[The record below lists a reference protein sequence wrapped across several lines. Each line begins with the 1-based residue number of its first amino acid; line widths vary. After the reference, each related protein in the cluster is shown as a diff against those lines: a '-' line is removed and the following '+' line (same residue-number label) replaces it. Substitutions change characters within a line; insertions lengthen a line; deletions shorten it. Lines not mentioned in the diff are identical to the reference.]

1 MTHQPRSI
9 DLVAPSGYPNSEA
22 VERATERLR
31 AQGHRLENVSAA
43 HRRHERFGGTDC
55 ERAADINRLADPSRS
70 LPDIVLAVRG
80 GYGATRI
87 LHGLDYEGL
96 QRRLQDRPIAI
107 VGHSDF
113 TAIQLALYARAG
125 IKSFG
130 GPMLT
135 ADFGAEEPSA
145 FTMEH
150 FWNAITKPSFK
161 VTSHVP
167 QAQSIDVTGMLW
179 GGNLAIIAS
188 LIGTQYMPPVEGGV
202 LFIEDVNEHPYR
214 VERMIYQLH
223 QSGILARQQVLV
235 LGEFTGGTLSEYDNG
250 YMFETMLEQVRS
262 VIRIPVV
269 TGLKFGHV
277 PDLLTLPFGATAHLV
292 ARSHGFE
299 MKLSDYPHLA

>member
-1 MTHQPRSI
+1 MTHPPRSI

-22 VERATERLR
+22 VERATKRLR

-43 HRRHERFGGTDC
+43 HRRHQRFGGTDG
-55 ERAADINRLADPSRS
+55 ERAADLNRLADPSRS

-125 IKSFG
+125 VKSFG

-167 QAQSIDVTGMLW
+167 QVQSIDVTGMLW

-188 LIGTQYMPPVEGGV
+188 LIGTQYMPQVEGGV

-223 QSGILARQQVLV
+223 QSGILARQQALV
-235 LGEFTGGTLSEYDNG
+235 LGEFTGGKLSEYDDG
-250 YMFETMLEQVRS
+250 YTFETMLEQVRS

-277 PDLLTLPFGATAHLV
+277 PDLLTLPLGATAHLV